1 MQAAKSGHQLDRPP
15 VEPHCTALHRLLIS
29 SCKTIGKTTL
39 LEISVQTRQ
48 CFVHGTPHKNTL
60 AFGQTRVCNTGA
72 SSAEKRERSSRCHS
86 YGSQSS
92 PSAPALRA
100 RSVAV
105 QEKCDFDSMAS
116 TLDLYS
122 THQLA
127 LCRVV
132 CRPCG
137 PVDGPSSHARA
148 CCAQKV
154 SSQTRGTRGSAQA
167 RLSLLSHPAHT
178 NLETPFSNSQIGD
191 WDNRNRKTTN

>member
-1 MQAAKSGHQLDRPP
+1 MDRPP

-39 LEISVQTRQ
+39 LAISVQTRQ

-72 SSAEKRERSSRCHS
+72 SSAEKREKSSRCHS
-86 YGSQSS
+86 HGSQSS
-92 PSAPALRA
+92 PSAPAPVLQCRKSA
-100 RSVAV
+100 T
-105 QEKCDFDSMAS
+105 S

-167 RLSLLSHPAHT
+167 RCVSSQSPHT

-191 WDNRNRKTTN
+191 FDWDNRNRKTTN